1 MEAEGGPMSDL
12 DTAVE
17 EIRRIFEEEPAPKK
31 RKSTGKRLRF
41 SVFARDNFT
50 CRYCGRQSDKVE
62 LVIDH
67 LIPVSKG
74 GTNDQENLITACVE
88 CNQGKADRIIEQSAP
103 TEEDRLRMAQE
114 LNEQRHAAARAAE
127 IAKAIQSRRQE
138 MVNLWCGLTGNGC
151 MDRRTAATVFSY
163 IQRHGE
169 ESVYPW
175 IESAFAA
182 CSSGCRP
189 GSIDVNMGRYVSGIR
204 RTILQ
209 QEGTDER

>member
-1 MEAEGGPMSDL
+1 MSDL
-12 DTAVE
+12 DTTVE
-17 EIRRIFEEEPAPKK
+17 EIRRIFEEQPAPKK

-138 MVNLWCGLTGNGC
+138 MVNVWCGLTGNGC

-175 IESAFAA
+175 IERAFAA
-182 CSSGCRP
+182 CSSCGP
-189 GSIDVNMGRYVSGIR
+189 SLIDANMGRYVSGIR

-209 QEGTDER
+209 QEGSNEC